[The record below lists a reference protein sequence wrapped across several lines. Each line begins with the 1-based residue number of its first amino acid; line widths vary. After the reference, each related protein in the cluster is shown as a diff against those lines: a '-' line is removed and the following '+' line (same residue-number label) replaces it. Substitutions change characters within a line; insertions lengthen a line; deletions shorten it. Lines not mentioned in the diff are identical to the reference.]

1 MAGENVDNFFE
12 QTVGSS
18 SSNPLNLTGIVK
30 GADGTQAAAII
41 DARDAASAITQ
52 LNLALAALR
61 NVGIVI
67 T

>member
-30 GADGTQAAAII
+30 GSDGTQAAAII
-41 DARDAASAITQ
+41 DATDAASAITQ